1 MARKRID
8 ELDALAVTDVAVGDL
23 GVLYDLSAAKAKKL
37 PYYAT
42 TNPWL
47 WPRQNYTGDQT
58 LVAGDMWKV
67 IGNTGVAAN
76 RTFTLPAG
84 ATEYAVLFH
93 NDSDTYTLRIDPNGS
108 EIIGAG
114 GAGKYLEM
122 LERGWILLAF
132 KGGKWEPIFSYGVE
146 QYEP

>member
-8 ELDALAVTDVAVGDL
+8 ELDALAITDVATDDL
-23 GVLYDLSAAKAKKL
+23 DPTYDNSAAKAKKQ
-37 PYYAT
+37 PYHARV
-42 TNPWL
+42 NPWL
-47 WPRQNYTGDQT
+47 WPRQNYTVDQT

-76 RTFTLPAG
+76 RTFTLPVGVTAYS
-84 ATEYAVLFH
+84 ALFH
-93 NDSDTYTLRIDPNGS
+93 NDSDTYTLKIDPNGS

-114 GAGKYLEM
+114 GAGKYIEM
-122 LERGWILLAF
+122 LERGWLLLVF
-132 KGGKWEPIFSYGVE
+132 TGGKWEPVMGYGVE

>member
-23 GVLYDLSAAKAKKL
+23 GVIYDLSAAKAKKM
-37 PYYAT
+37 PYYAA

-47 WPRQNYTGDQT
+47 WPRQNYTSNQT
-58 LVAGDMWKV
+58 LVAADMWKI
-67 IGNTGVAAN
+67 IGNTNATAN
-76 RTFTLPAG
+76 LTFTLPVG

-93 NDSDTYTLRIDPNGS
+93 NDTNTYTLRIDPNGS
-108 EIIGAG
+108 QIIGTG

-122 LERGWILLAF
+122 MNRGWILLAF
-132 KGGKWEPIFSYGVE
+132 KGGRWEPLASYGLE